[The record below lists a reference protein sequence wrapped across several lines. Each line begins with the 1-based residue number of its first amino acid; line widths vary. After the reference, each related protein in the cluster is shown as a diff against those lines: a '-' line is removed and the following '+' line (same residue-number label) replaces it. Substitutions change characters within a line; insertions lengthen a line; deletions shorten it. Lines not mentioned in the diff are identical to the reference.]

1 MRSPLWWEPR
11 QHRKG
16 WRSLNLAKNISSL
29 TDRSQQ
35 VTTGGAFRGAALCAK
50 LTSVRLVFLSC
61 YVLACFFWFVDIEI
75 DIGCCPTLRESRA
88 SLGFA
93 YQDIFQHA
101 RTGTEQDEP
110 LRHTLG
116 LTFHQPDHSGR
127 DDQLRLWQDRV
138 GGGVNIVHRLHFED
152 IAKCIDQSDVGEALH
167 IPSLGTSKFWND
179 AWLFWDFCIGNWAVL
194 LQTFGLPLP
203 ICPRVLRRR

>member
-1 MRSPLWWEPR
+1 MLFLIRWYWYWMLS
-11 QHRKG
+11 H
-16 WRSLNLAKNISSL
+16 
-29 TDRSQQ
+29 SQSH
-35 VTTGGAFRGAALCAK
+35 A
-50 LTSVRLVFLSC
+50 SV
-61 YVLACFFWFVDIEI
+61 
-75 DIGCCPTLRESRA
+75 
-88 SLGFA
+88 GFA

-167 IPSLGTSKFWND
+167 IPSLETVQ
-179 AWLFWDFCIGNWAVL
+179 VL
-194 LQTFGLPLP
+194 LWCVAFLGFLYRKLSGFTANLRASFANLPSSSETEVSLTSSTPKCHGTP
-203 ICPRVLRRR
+203 IAKLVCTSNML